1 MKFDLQY
8 DEVLHGTFNI
18 GALNLMM
25 VLQVNCPGCL
35 LHGIPR
41 VNQLHAKYKDSVNF
55 SLLSTAFEDFE
66 LNTSQNTKL
75 LLTEG
80 QLIGETKKAL
90 GGINLNNILL
100 RQYPVLYD
108 RVSTGDELN
117 QPFFVNGVANNHL
130 ELRNTDKL
138 LKDNFVKSLQGYYSK
153 LPQCGYTFAAN
164 LLHGTP
170 TFVLF
175 DIHMNVKESWFGH
188 VNDSIIAEKIDEELK
203 SAIAK

>member
-8 DEVLHGTFNI
+8 DEVVHGTFDL
-18 GALNLMM
+18 GALNLMLI
-25 VLQVNCPGCL
+25 LQVNCPGCF

-41 VNQLHAKYKDSVNF
+41 MNQLSDKYKESVNF

-80 QLIGETKKAL
+80 HLVGETKKAME
-90 GGINLNNILL
+90 GVNLNNIPML
-100 RQYPVLYD
+100 QYPVVYD
-108 RVSTGDELN
+108 RVALGDELQ
-117 QPFFVNGVANNHL
+117 QPGFVEAVANNHL
-130 ELRNTDKL
+130 ELRNANKP
-138 LKDNFVKSLQGYYSK
+138 LKDKFLKSLHGYFTNMNK
-153 LPQCGYTFAAN
+153 CGYTFAAN

-175 DIHMNVKESWFGH
+175 DSSMNMIESWFGH
-188 VNDSIIAEKIDEELK
+188 VNDQIIAERIEKELNFSK
-203 SAIAK
+203 PK